1 MSPEKTKVVTEPVLE
16 GIARGPAGRSLAQFD
31 IAPYVRISMGAD
43 LQACRDALK
52 PELALYIGGMGARTK
67 NFYNDF
73 TKRLGYEG
81 AAAKIQDAYLSGR
94 RAEAIAAVP
103 DALVDETSLVGSPER
118 IKDRLQAWKE
128 AAKSN
133 EVGSMLLSG
142 VTVES
147 LRVVAE
153 AVL

>member
-1 MSPEKTKVVTEPVLE
+1 M
-16 GIARGPAGRSLAQFD
+16 
-31 IAPYVRISMGAD
+31 
-43 LQACRDALK
+43 
-52 PELALYIGGMGARTK
+52 
-67 NFYNDF
+67 
-73 TKRLGYEG
+73 GYEA
-81 AAAKIQDAYLSGR
+81 AAAKIQDAFLGGR

-128 AAKSN
+128 AGSRH

>member
-1 MSPEKTKVVTEPVLE
+1 
-16 GIARGPAGRSLAQFD
+16 
-31 IAPYVRISMGAD
+31 
-43 LQACRDALK
+43 
-52 PELALYIGGMGARTK
+52 MGARTK
-67 NFYNDF
+67 NFYNEF
-73 TKRLGYEG
+73 TKHLGYEE
-81 AAAKIQDAYLSGR
+81 AAAKIQDAFLSGK

-103 DALVDETSLVGSPER
+103 DTLVDEVSLVGSPDR

-128 AAKSN
+128 AGRRN

-153 AVL
+153 AVF